1 MARLNYIIPAT
12 PVYNPIDLTLD
23 DDGALQV
30 DMRNTWNVAER
41 RRMNPIDSS
50 EERGSG

>member
-12 PVYNPIDLTLD
+12 PVYNPIVLTLE

-30 DMRNTWNVAER
+30 IAEYL
-41 RRMNPIDSS
+41 
-50 EERGSG
+50 EVLRGDG